1 MYFCIHITQL
11 HFLYKNIDSKHWEDI
26 YSFVYDFMILLL
38 NEHISSSDNVSIT
51 SSKFLKLSEV
61 FYSTATSISNI
72 FIYSSGLAYS
82 YQYIIKLLIQQY
94 LTNWLPVFQFVSKN
108 ILVSYLKHQL
118 SEKVLQVLLF
128 STSTTKLLHWFFRS
142 EGNINSHKNPLAV
155 ILKSYN
161 QPRQL
166 LAKR

>member
-1 MYFCIHITQL
+1 MNILVPLTMFQL
-11 HFLYKNIDSKHWEDI
+11 HPQNSSNYLKYFTE
-26 YSFVYDFMILLL
+26 LLL
-38 NEHISSSDNVSIT
+38 LYLTYLYTD
-51 SSKFLKLSEV
+51 
-61 FYSTATSISNI
+61 
-72 FIYSSGLAYS
+72 SGLAYS

-142 EGNINSHKNPLAV
+142 EGNINSQKNPLAV